1 MKSNEHFFLFTY
13 ESFMFLL
20 LELIASFRLGLQLLV
35 GLVVTAEVP
44 VATVALGEMLLAHI
58 AGLAF
63 LVELSIASSIGLT
76 VRVAPASSLVVP
88 NL

>member
-1 MKSNEHFFLFTY
+1 M
-13 ESFMFLL
+13 
-20 LELIASFRLGLQLLV
+20 ELTASV
-35 GLVVTAEVP
+35 GLVVAAKVP
-44 VATVALGEMLLAHI
+44 VVSVALGEMLLAHI

-63 LVELSIASSIGLT
+63 LVELSSASAIGLT